1 MVRASMVYAPVGFAA
16 ILAVVCLFVA
26 ALLVTAKMVEAIDRE
41 QTPDLRAS
49 WAEVVPR
56 WRGVLIFSVKFLVAC
71 GASLAATAFPA
82 YLLLGAVRH
91 REIATSAIF
100 LNLGTLTIVCCL
112 VLLLVPA
119 AVRLLQVE
127 QKSNMP
133 VSLRGQAV
141 VFAAVATEAGLLLG
155 MFAQKLEAG
164 IVLDHRWELTI
175 LELDCGECARCA
187 VFHCTGLACVG
198 NERKHSRTVRFLSA
212 SSGFSR

>member
-1 MVRASMVYAPVGFAA
+1 MVYAPVGFAA

-175 LELDCGECARCA
+175 LSALNSIVANAPDVLFFIA
-187 VFHCTGLACVG
+187 LALLALG
-198 NERKHSRTVRFLSA
+198 TKENTAEQSDSSA
-212 SSGFSR
+212 LPPDSLVE